1 VTNELRGARVLVT
14 GATGFIGGRLV
25 ERLVREQGAT
35 VRALVRNFANA
46 PRIAR
51 FAIEMMA
58 GDLLSPDVLDRAVDG
73 CDVVF
78 HCAYGAMGTD
88 AERRVVNVQGTERV
102 LAAALAH
109 RCRRVV
115 HVSTMS
121 VYGDPASGDIDETAP
136 RRYTGSAYG
145 DSKID
150 GENLALGYCDQG
162 LSVAVVQPTIVYGP
176 WALTWTIKP
185 LQQLQTGRV
194 ILVNDG
200 SGTCN
205 PVYIDDVVSAMIE
218 AARSPEAHKQAFL
231 ISGDQPVTWREFFER
246 YQRMLPGSATVSM
259 TPDEAAAHFATFEPK
274 GFLSES
280 ARVLKRE
287 VRKREALIRERL
299 VPTRSGRLALEVA
312 EQLSLLPRAGEAAA
326 HVDEPPIHPL
336 APSKVPMFAAQ
347 ARFRCEKAA
356 RLLGYRP
363 AFDLDRGMA
372 MTEQWARWANAI

>member
-1 VTNELRGARVLVT
+1 MSGLRGSRVLVT

-25 ERLVREQGAT
+25 ERLVREEGAT

-51 FAIEMMA
+51 FGIEMVP
-58 GDLLSPDVLDRAVDG
+58 GDLLSGDALGRAVEG

-78 HCAYGAMGTD
+78 HCAYGAQGTD

-121 VYGDPASGDIDETAP
+121 VYGDPAEGDVDETAP
-136 RRYTGSAYG
+136 RRHTGSAYG
-145 DSKID
+145 DSRID
-150 GENLALGYCDQG
+150 AENAALGYCDKG

-200 SGTCN
+200 AGTCN
-205 PVYIDDVVSAMIE
+205 PVYIDDVVSAML
-218 AARSPEAHKQAFL
+218 AAAQSPDAHKQAFL
-231 ISGDQPVTWREFFER
+231 VSGDRPVTWREFFER
-246 YQRMLPGSATVSM
+246 YQRMLSASATVAM
-259 TPDEAAAHFATFEPK
+259 TAEQARAHFAASEPG
-274 GFLSES
+274 GFVSES
-280 ARVLKRE
+280 VRVLKRE
-287 VRKREALIRERL
+287 VQQARGAR
-299 VPTRSGRLALEVA
+299 
-312 EQLSLLPRAGEAAA
+312 PRAPVADGAGTTRAGHSPSSSRCCRA
-326 HVDEPPIHPL
+326 RARLRRPSNEPPIHPL
-336 APSKVPMFAAQ
+336 PPSKVPMFAAK
-347 ARFRCEKAA
+347 ARFRADKAA
-356 RLLGYRP
+356 KLLGWRP

-372 MTEQWARWANAI
+372 MTEEWARWARAI